1 MILDFVT
8 KTDLEAWKQEVITE
22 VSNLIKGNTP
32 KKEKWAKSKRA
43 REILECS
50 PGTLQN
56 LRQNGTLIF
65 TKIGGTLY
73 YDMDSINQV
82 LETNKQNAS

>member
-1 MILDFVT
+1 MIVELVT
-8 KTDLEAWKQEVITE
+8 KSDLENWKAEVINE
-22 VSNLIKGNTP
+22 VSDLIKGNTP
-32 KKEKWAKSKRA
+32 KTERWVKSKRA

-56 LRQNGTLIF
+56 LRQRGTLIF
-65 TKIGGTLY
+65 TKMGGTLY

-82 LETNKQNAS
+82 LENNKQNAY